1 MGVKRNVLGVLENCR
16 KGETRSRE
24 VCEITWGRGGKGDVG
39 VWSWE

>member
-39 VWSWE
+39 VWS